1 MDGKVLT
8 PLQERVLVA
17 LFENRLGDRG
27 YYLTGGTA
35 LAEFY
40 LQHRYSDDLDLFT
53 RKTGPLKEDFENFSG
68 LFLSLGLSVASQ
80 SVTEEYARFLVSPE
94 NQKDLGLKVKFA
106 KDAGAM
112 MAPSEVHGHVVVD
125 SFEDIAVNKICAI
138 LNRQPSESKD
148 FCDLFFILRESRYE
162 LDYLI
167 SRAREK
173 EAALDQEEGVLGFAT
188 NLLAVEEFTIL
199 PRLIKPLSLDELR
212 QYFIPLAEEL
222 IQRLRPRG
230 G

>member
-1 MDGKVLT
+1 MDSKVLT
-8 PLQERVLVA
+8 PLQESVLVA
-17 LFENRLGDRG
+17 LFENGLGDRG

-40 LQHRYSDDLDLFT
+40 LQHRYSEDLDLFT
-53 RKTGPLKEDFENFSG
+53 RKSGSLKEDFENFSE
-68 LFLSLGLSVASQ
+68 LLTSLGLIVVSQ
-80 SVTEEYARFLVSPE
+80 SIVEEYARFLVFAE
-94 NQKDLGLKVKFA
+94 DQKDMGLKVEFA
-106 KDAGAM
+106 KAAGAR
-112 MAPSEVHGHVVVD
+112 MAPPEVHGHVLVD

-148 FCDLFFILRESRYE
+148 FCDLFFILKESRYE

-167 SRAREK
+167 GRAREK
-173 EAALDQEEGVLGFAT
+173 EAALDQEEGVLAFAT
-188 NLLAVEEFTIL
+188 NLLAVDEFVIL
-199 PRLIKPLSLDELR
+199 PRMIKSLSLEELS
-212 QYFIPLAEEL
+212 QYFVPFAEEL

>member
-1 MDGKVLT
+1 MRYRRAD
-8 PLQERVLVA
+8 A
-17 LFENRLGDRG
+17 LCRWIFQP
-27 YYLTGGTA
+27 GTA

-53 RKTGPLKEDFENFSG
+53 RKAGLLQDDFT
-68 LFLSLGLSVASQ
+68 LFESRLTSLGFVISSRNITA
-80 SVTEEYARFLVSPE
+80 EYARLFVAAVEQQQE
-94 NQKDLGLKVKFA
+94 NVKVEFA

-112 MAPSEVHGHVVVD
+112 MAPAQLHDHVVVD

-148 FCDLFFILRESRYE
+148 FCDLFFILRESRFT
-162 LDYLI
+162 LDYLV
-167 SRAREK
+167 RRTQEK
-173 EAALDQEEGVLGFAT
+173 EAAFDTEEGELGFAT

-199 PRLIKPLSLDELR
+199 PRMIKPLRLEEL
-212 QYFIPLAEEL
+212 QQFFIPVAEEL

-230 G
+230 A

>member
-1 MDGKVLT
+1 MDSKVLT

-17 LFENRLGDRG
+17 LFENGLGDRG

-35 LAEFY
+35 LSEFY

-53 RKTGPLKEDFENFSG
+53 RKSGPLREDLENFSE
-68 LFLSLGLSVASQ
+68 LLSSLGLIVVSQ
-80 SVTEEYARFLVSPE
+80 SIVEEYARFLVSVE
-94 NQKDLGLKVKFA
+94 NQKDIGFKVEFA
-106 KDAGAM
+106 KDAGVM
-112 MAPSEVHGHVVVD
+112 MAPPEVHGHVVVD

-148 FCDLFFILRESRYE
+148 FCDLFFILKESRYE

-167 SRAREK
+167 GRAREK
-173 EAALDQEEGVLGFAT
+173 EAALDQEEGVLAFAT
-188 NLLAVEEFTIL
+188 NLLAVDEFVIL
-199 PRLIKPLSLDELR
+199 PRMIKSLSLEELS
-212 QYFIPLAEEL
+212 QYFVPLAEEL
-222 IQRLRPRG
+222 IQRLRPHG

>member
-1 MDGKVLT
+1 MASKVLT
-8 PLQERVLVA
+8 PLQERVLQA
-17 LFENRLGDRG
+17 LFDNGLADRG

-53 RKTGPLKEDFENFSG
+53 RKPGLLHDDFALLES
-68 LFLSLGLSVASQ
+68 LLTSLGFVITSRNLTA
-80 SVTEEYARFLVSPE
+80 EYARLFVAIADQQEESV
-94 NQKDLGLKVKFA
+94 KVEFA
-106 KDAGAM
+106 KDAGAI
-112 MAPSEVHGHVVVD
+112 MAPAEIHDQVVVD

-148 FCDLFFILRESRYE
+148 FCDLFFILRESRFS

-167 SRAREK
+167 RRAQEK
-173 EAALDQEEGVLGFAT
+173 EAAFDTEEGILGFAV
-188 NLLAVEEFTIL
+188 NLLSVEEFTLL
-199 PRLIKPLSLDELR
+199 PRMIKPLSLEEL
-212 QYFIPLAEEL
+212 QKFFIPVAEEL

-230 G
+230 A